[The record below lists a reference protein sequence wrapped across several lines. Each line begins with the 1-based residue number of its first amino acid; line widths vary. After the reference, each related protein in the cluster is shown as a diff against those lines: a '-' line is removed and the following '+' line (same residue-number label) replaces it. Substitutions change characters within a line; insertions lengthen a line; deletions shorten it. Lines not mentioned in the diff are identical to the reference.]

1 MLQNEIR
8 RADAVRHMSVDAG
21 TRTADRADSHGH
33 RPQNRLTCQNT
44 QGRPPWVGE
53 EDALYRH
60 PPTASDL
67 PRTHALPRRFHGL
80 RRDYRG
86 SALSCPLTTRQASL
100 YATDRSV
107 APTKVAFDAGLRPGA
122 FPGQT
127 ASLLPGSLAITR
139 TGPTPAGDDELLI
152 RS

>member
-53 EDALYRH
+53 EDAFYRH

-67 PRTHALPRRFHGL
+67 PRTHALPRL
-80 RRDYRG
+80 RRVSGAATAAHRVWLVRHLRRG
-86 SALSCPLTTRQASL
+86 ELASWHEP
-100 YATDRSV
+100 ADFR
-107 APTKVAFDAGLRPGA
+107 AP
-122 FPGQT
+122 
-127 ASLLPGSLAITR
+127 
-139 TGPTPAGDDELLI
+139 
-152 RS
+152 